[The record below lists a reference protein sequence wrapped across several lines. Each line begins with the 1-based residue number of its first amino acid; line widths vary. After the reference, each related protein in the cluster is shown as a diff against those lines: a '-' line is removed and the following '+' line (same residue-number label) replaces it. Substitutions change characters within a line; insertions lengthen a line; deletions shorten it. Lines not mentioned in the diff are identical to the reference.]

1 MSSRPINVKVIYR
14 NYIPLNSPYFS
25 LSDYPPKGI
34 KFHIEKPKKFLSKF
48 FWIYKRFKSYK
59 LILFL
64 SGLVESIFFKNT
76 DSSDQFDY
84 YYYIGIVPPK
94 LTPHKF
100 VVDLEHIFFL
110 TRNATDEG
118 SKEELLDLLMQE
130 NCIAIAPISHAAKE
144 TLKLYLGERY
154 KKIDKKVKV
163 IYPSLP
169 DYSEIYSKDISY
181 EIIPADKKVKLLFVG
196 KDSYRKG
203 LYEVLEAFKI
213 LSLKYDNLSL
223 FVVSDTPTELIES
236 VKGLKNVFFFNPSF
250 SSKEIITKFFLPS
263 DIFVMPTHEDTF
275 GMVYLEALSAGKPIV
290 TTRQFATTEIGED
303 NVNALFLD
311 NPPLFLDEDIFVKAR
326 FGKEYLLS
334 EKDEKIIINELVA
347 KLTKI
352 FTHPQLLK
360 DLTSNTRK
368 EFNKGGKFN
377 IEQRNKIYQE
387 IFTE

>member
-59 LILFL
+59 LILLL

-110 TRNATDEG
+110 TRNATDEA
-118 SKEELLDLLMQE
+118 SKENLLDLLMQE

-144 TLKLYLGERY
+144 TLRLYLGERY

-169 DYSEIYSKDISY
+169 DYSEIYSKDISN
-181 EIIPADKKVKLLFVG
+181 EIIPSDNKVKLLFVG

-213 LSLKYDNLSL
+213 LSLKYKNLSL
-223 FVVSDTPTELIES
+223 YVVSDTPSELIES
-236 VKGLKNVFFFNPSF
+236 VKGLNNVFFFNPSF

-263 DIFVMPTHEDTF
+263 DIFVMPTHEYTF
-275 GMVYLEALSAGKPIV
+275 GMVFLEALSAGIPFV
-290 TTRQFATTEIGED
+290 TTRQFATTEIGKD

-311 NPPLFLDEDIFVKAR
+311 NPPLFLDKDIIVTAR
-326 FGKEYLLS
+326 FGKDYLLDNH
-334 EKDEKIIINELVA
+334 EGRTIIEELVK
-347 KLTKI
+347 KLSFLMDNPKS
-352 FTHPQLLK
+352 LSDLK
-360 DLTSNTRK
+360 SNTRV
-368 EFNKGGKFN
+368 EFEDSGKFS
-377 IEQRNKIYQE
+377 IHTRNNSYYE
-387 IFTE
+387 IFK